1 MLVDYEK
8 AKKSAE
14 WACRKAVMRG
24 EYPYLPALNAM
35 VQEVDRF
42 PERPLGVKE
51 IPIEMIAGTRTV
63 GRQNAFALNFMPLVD
78 EDSEF
83 ASKWASLY
91 DSACEEGIREPIKA
105 YEFMNK
111 FYVLEGNKRVSVS
124 KYIGYASIPG
134 NVIRLL
140 PPRTNDPISKI
151 YYEYIDFYNVTGMFQ
166 ITFSSEGSYAQLADL
181 MGLDLEKPWP
191 DEAIETLR
199 AAFTVFSKR
208 YEARSGSKLQI
219 TAGDA
224 FLLYVQ
230 VFGLESLLH
239 DPESAVDKKIQKLW
253 NEFITKTNRDSIELI
268 TTPEEV
274 GKGSSVKTLFNL
286 NSAFTGKPIRAAFL
300 FDRSESDS
308 SWVYGHELGANQ
320 MIEKYEGAV
329 EAIKF
334 EKCDTPL
341 ELEQAFEACD
351 ADEEDI
357 VFATSP
363 AMMEQCLKAAIRH
376 PKLRIMNCSVNLSLN
391 AVPTYYARMYE
402 AKFLMG
408 CLAASLSE
416 NHMIGYR
423 ADYPIY
429 GGIANINAFALG
441 AAWFD
446 PYARVRLVWATKKG
460 SDWEKELRD
469 SGCSIISGID
479 MIKPKDPTRKY
490 GLYRVMEAGS
500 AREDGSIRKEE
511 EIINLAAPVYQWG
524 VYYEQ
529 IMAKLIDGSLDAR
542 KSGAKGKA
550 VNYWWGMSSGVV
562 DVILSDDLP
571 YASRKAV
578 SALRRLIINHAANP
592 FEGEIHT
599 QEGVL
604 KGPDTPPLSDKEIIT
619 MDWLCDNIIGEI
631 PQLRDLED
639 SVKKTVKVSG
649 VKEKKM

>member
-1 MLVDYEK
+1 MRNDYEK

-14 WACRKAVMRG
+14 WAYRRAVLRG
-24 EYPYLPALNAM
+24 EYPFLPALNSM
-35 VQEVDRF
+35 VQDIDRY

-51 IPIEMIAGTRTV
+51 IPIDMIAGTRTV

-78 EDSEF
+78 EASEF
-83 ASKWASLY
+83 AAKWSSLY
-91 DSACEEGIREPIKA
+91 DSACEEGIREPIKV

-111 FYVLEGNKRVSVS
+111 FYVEEGNKRVSVS
-124 KYIGYASIPG
+124 KFIGCASVPG
-134 NVIRLL
+134 NVIRLM
-140 PPRTNDPISKI
+140 PPKTNDPISRI

-166 ITFSSEGSYAQLADL
+166 ITFSAEGSYRKLADL
-181 MGLDLEKPWP
+181 LELDLETRWP
-191 DEAIETLR
+191 EDVVDSLK

-208 YEARSGSKLQI
+208 YEARSGSKLNI

-224 FLLYVQ
+224 FLLYVD

-239 DPESAVDKKIQKLW
+239 DPQSAVDKKIQKLW
-253 NEFITKTNRDSIELI
+253 NEYTTKTNTDSIELI

-274 GKGSSVKTLFNL
+274 GKGSGVKTLFNL

-300 FDRSESDS
+300 FDRTKEDS
-308 SWVYGHELGANQ
+308 SWVYGHELGANEL
-320 MIEKYEGAV
+320 IEKYDGAV

-334 EKCDTPL
+334 ENCDSPL
-341 ELEQAFEACD
+341 ELQQAFGACD

-363 AMMEQCLKAAIRH
+363 AMMDECLKAAIRY

-446 PYARVRLVWATKKG
+446 PYARIKLVWATKKG

-469 SGCSIISGID
+469 SGCSIISGIE

-490 GLYRVMEAGS
+490 GLYKVLDAGTK
-500 AREDGSIRKEE
+500 REDGTVRERE
-511 EIINLAAPVYQWG
+511 EIINLAATVYQWG
-524 VYYEQ
+524 AYYEQ
-529 IMAKLIDGSLDAR
+529 IVAKLIDGSLDAR
-542 KSGAKGKA
+542 KAGAKNKA

-578 SALRRLIINHAANP
+578 STLRRLIINHAANP

-599 QEGVL
+599 QDGML

-619 MDWLCDNIIGEI
+619 MDWLCDNVIGEI
-631 PQLRDLED
+631 PQIGELED
-639 SVKKTVKVSG
+639 SIKKTVIVSG
-649 VKEKKM
+649 VKEKKG

>member
-1 MLVDYEK
+1 MRTDYEK

-14 WACRKAVMRG
+14 WAYRRAILRG
-24 EYPYLPALNAM
+24 EYPYLPALNSM
-35 VQEVDRF
+35 VHEIDRY

-51 IPIEMIAGTRTV
+51 IPIDMIAGTRTV
-63 GRQNAFALNFMPLVD
+63 GRQNAFALNFMPLVN
-78 EDSEF
+78 EYSEF
-83 ASKWASLY
+83 ASKWSSLY
-91 DSACEEGIREPIKA
+91 DSACEEGIREPIKV

-111 FYVLEGNKRVSVS
+111 FYVEEGNKRVSVS
-124 KYIGYASIPG
+124 KSIGYASIPG

-140 PPRTNDPISKI
+140 PPKTDDPISKI
-151 YYEYIDFYNVTGMFQ
+151 YYEYIDFYNVTGLFQ
-166 ITFSSEGSYAQLADL
+166 LTFSAEGSYGKLADL
-181 MGLDLEKPWP
+181 LELDLETPWP
-191 DEAIETLR
+191 DDVIDSLR

-208 YEARSGSKLQI
+208 YEARSGSKLNI

-224 FLLYVQ
+224 FLLYVE
-230 VFGLESLLH
+230 VFGMESLLH

-253 NEFITKTNRDSIELI
+253 NEYTTKTNRDSIELI

-300 FDRSESDS
+300 FDRSEADS

-320 MIEKYEGAV
+320 LIEKYEGAV

-334 EKCDTPL
+334 ENCDSPF
-341 ELEQAFEACD
+341 ELQQAFEACD

-363 AMMEQCLKAAIRH
+363 AMMEECLKAAISY
-376 PKLRIMNCSVNLSLN
+376 PKLRIMNCSVNMSLN

-446 PYARVRLVWATKKG
+446 PYARVKLVWATKKG
-460 SDWEKELRD
+460 SDWEKELHD

-490 GLYRVMEAGS
+490 GLYKILEAGTE
-500 AREDGSIRKEE
+500 REDGTVRDKE
-511 EIINLAAPVYQWG
+511 EIINLAAAVYQWG
-524 VYYEQ
+524 AYYEQ
-529 IMAKLIDGSLDAR
+529 IIAKLIDGSLDAR
-542 KSGAKGKA
+542 KAGTKDKA
-550 VNYWWGMSSGVV
+550 VNYWWGMSAGVV
-562 DVILSDDLP
+562 DIILSDDLP

-578 SALRRLIINHAANP
+578 STLRRLIINHAANP

-599 QEGVL
+599 QEGLL

-619 MDWLCDNIIGEI
+619 MDWLCDNVIGEI
-631 PQLRDLED
+631 PQTQDLED
-639 SVKKTVKVSG
+639 SIKKTVKVSG
-649 VKEKKM
+649 VKEKKG